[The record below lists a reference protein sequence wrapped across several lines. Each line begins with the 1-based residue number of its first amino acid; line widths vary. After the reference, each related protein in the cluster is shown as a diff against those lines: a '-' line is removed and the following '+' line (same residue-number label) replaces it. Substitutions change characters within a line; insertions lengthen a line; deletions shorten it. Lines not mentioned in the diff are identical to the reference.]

1 MWLAENFR
9 VQIIHSFWFE
19 GAGATAVPWLS
30 WGRAAHLG
38 VLPPHC
44 ATADKMHFQ
53 LLGKQQVPSDQDLT
67 KQTNLTCPEILFF
80 LLWTFASLIACSYF
94 LISNSYILP
103 FSLFANCKYILYY
116 CIYCP

>member
-80 LLWTFASLIACSYF
+80 LLWTFASLIAGTYF